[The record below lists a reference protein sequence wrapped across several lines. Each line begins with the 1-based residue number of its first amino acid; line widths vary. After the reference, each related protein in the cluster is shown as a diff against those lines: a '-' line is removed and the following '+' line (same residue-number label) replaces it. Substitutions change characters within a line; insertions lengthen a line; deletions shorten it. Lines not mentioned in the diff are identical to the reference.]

1 MRGKSPSSEPSGK
14 TISSLFGVKT
24 CKSKINLNN
33 IFFFE
38 PEKPQATHPFEIP
51 RRKKKPQPTRPS
63 RNGIKLY
70 CEKLYECFQFFSD
83 VVKKWSEC
91 FKLAPQRLK
100 GSVGVA
106 QPQWLTMPTALQLC
120 VYAVHE
126 SVKPTSLS

>member
-51 RRKKKPQPTRPS
+51 RRKKNPS
-63 RNGIKLY
+63 PPGPHEMVSSFIVRNCMSASSFL
-70 CEKLYECFQFFSD
+70 
-83 VVKKWSEC
+83 VMW
-91 FKLAPQRLK
+91 
-100 GSVGVA
+100 
-106 QPQWLTMPTALQLC
+106 
-120 VYAVHE
+120 
-126 SVKPTSLS
+126 

>member
-51 RRKKKPQPTRPS
+51 RRKKKTLAHPALT
-63 RNGIKLY
+63 
-70 CEKLYECFQFFSD
+70 
-83 VVKKWSEC
+83 KWY
-91 FKLAPQRLK
+91 Q
-100 GSVGVA
+100 
-106 QPQWLTMPTALQLC
+106 ALL
-120 VYAVHE
+120 
-126 SVKPTSLS
+126 

>member
-24 CKSKINLNN
+24 CKSKIQFEQH
-33 IFFFE
+33 FFFE
-38 PEKPQATHPFEIP
+38 PENPKQPTPLKFPEEE
-51 RRKKKPQPTRPS
+51 KPQPTRPS

-91 FKLAPQRLK
+91 FKLAPQRFK

-106 QPQWLTMPTALQLC
+106 QPLWLTMTTALQLC
-120 VYAVHE
+120 MYAVHE
-126 SVKPTSLS
+126 SVKPMSLS

>member
-24 CKSKINLNN
+24 CKSKIQFEQQ
-33 IFFFE
+33 FFFRTR
-38 PEKPQATHPFEIP
+38 KPQATHPFEIP
-51 RRKKKPQPTRPS
+51 RRIKPQPTRPS

-83 VVKKWSEC
+83 VVRKWSEC

-100 GSVGVA
+100 VSVGVA
-106 QPQWLTMPTALQLC
+106 QPFWLTMPTALSLC